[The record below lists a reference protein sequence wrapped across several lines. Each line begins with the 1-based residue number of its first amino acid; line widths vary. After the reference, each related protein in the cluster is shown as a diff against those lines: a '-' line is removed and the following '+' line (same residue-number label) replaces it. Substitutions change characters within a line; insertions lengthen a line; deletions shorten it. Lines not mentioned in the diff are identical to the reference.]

1 MKLFD
6 FIKDKKLENKENIL
20 EENSVISEVNETYN
34 IKKFTILCINFNAN
48 DFSFT
53 LTANNKGK
61 ININNSNGKIE
72 IDDII
77 KTKELSIFID
87 DNLLHIK
94 ELATNKEDIK
104 DSDNNMLQFEIDGNK
119 YTLFRDNFDSE
130 KLMKYD
136 RIVHEIAKILG
147 IKKNYENFVLDF
159 CFDYPNNYESLEFD
173 IEKYCLL
180 AISKPVIIFKD
191 ADNKLITLEYM
202 TLKND
207 MVNKMIS
214 SISSSEDYKIL
225 KTFNR
230 TKNMIDSRNLIVQY
244 NENNKIEFFS
254 FIVLEE
260 ICILLTAIID
270 DSENVDINRIEENNK
285 YKEIIDIVS
294 SFKII
299 TRENLF

>member
-6 FIKDKKLENKENIL
+6 FIKDKKLENKEHIV

-34 IKKFTILCINFNAN
+34 IKKFSILCINFNAN

-94 ELATNKEDIK
+94 ELAANKEDIK

>member
-94 ELATNKEDIK
+94 ELAANKEDIK